1 MTEINKNAE
10 KDKKLYDF
18 IKQRDSSDTVTHK
31 IGDCGL
37 KYKDTKVYLK
47 PKINRDDPMTVAVG
61 FLNETIYETT
71 NEEVISTL
79 VNKWLAINSDE
90 KEEQRYKDS
99 QFDALIT
106 NELLTGRGE
115 QE

>member
-47 PKINRDDPMTVAVG
+47 PKVVAVDS
-61 FLNETIYETT
+61 LNETIYETT

-90 KEEQRYKDS
+90 KEEQEYKDS